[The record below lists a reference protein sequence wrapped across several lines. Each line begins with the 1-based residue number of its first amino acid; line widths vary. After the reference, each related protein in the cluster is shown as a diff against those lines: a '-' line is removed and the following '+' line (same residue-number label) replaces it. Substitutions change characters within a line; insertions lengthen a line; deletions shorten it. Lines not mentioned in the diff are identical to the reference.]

1 MTFDEQLNLDMLIQR
16 LLKVLV
22 ATKIEV
28 MGLDDI
34 PTVKEDEKYNNFF
47 EYFDQELKKYQKTIM
62 LR

>member
-34 PTVKEDEKYNNFF
+34 PTAKSDEKYNNFF

>member
-1 MTFDEQLNLDMLIQR
+1 
-16 LLKVLV
+16 
-22 ATKIEV
+22 